1 MNPNFNFPSS
11 RKFSMTE
18 IEGKYLRR
26 KTKKDSYLLD
36 WFLIFLFLVGLF
48 VLGITV
54 ERLIID
60 PALHPFKAE
69 AAETDESYCQGI
81 KEGKWTV
88 LGATEEEIK
97 GYCDSLKD
105 PQG

>member
-1 MNPNFNFPSS
+1 MNTPYREFLE
-11 RKFSMTE
+11 TTLE
-18 IEGKYLRR
+18 RR
-26 KTKKDSYLLD
+26 YIARPKAPKKDNYLLD

-48 VLGITV
+48 ALGMTV
-54 ERLIID
+54 EKLIID
-60 PALHPFKAE
+60 PALHPFKVQ

-88 LGATEEEIK
+88 LGASDEEISD
-97 GYCDSLKD
+97 YCDSLKD